1 MRDHAYAALVDR
13 FGAWVSIHA
22 NNVDDGITC
31 PPECPMPI
39 CAGPAHQE
47 VTMSILCTNPRHDH
61 TTTVTRDGF
70 DTPPI
75 PMLCNHC
82 GVPTHYDETI
92 EDYQHDRVSD
102 DCFLVHARDNAS
114 PCVEPV
120 PLYPGVRVRLV
131 GQDGNVFGIIGAVSR
146 ALRVQVG
153 MDAER
158 TFHRAAFDAA
168 TYDDVLRIV
177 MRTVDVV

>member
-31 PPECPMPI
+31 PPECPMP
-39 CAGPAHQE
+39 AHKE
-47 VTMSILCTNPRHDH
+47 KTMSILCTNPRHDH
-61 TTTVTRDGF
+61 TTTVDRDGM
-70 DTPPI
+70 DVEPPI
-75 PMLCNHC
+75 PMRCNHC

-102 DCFLVHARDNAS
+102 DCFLVQARDNAS

-120 PLYPGVRVRLV
+120 PLYPDVKVKLTGRE
-131 GQDGNVFGIIGAVSR
+131 GNVFAIIGTVSR
-146 ALRVQVG
+146 ALRVRVG
-153 MDAER
+153 MDAEAQFTR
-158 TFHRAAFDAA
+158 DAFNAA
-168 TYDDVLRIV
+168 TYDDVLRLV
-177 MRTVDVV
+177 MRTVDVS

>member
-31 PPECPMPI
+31 PPECPMP
-39 CAGPAHQE
+39 AHQE
-47 VTMSILCTNPRHDH
+47 KTMSILCTNPRHDH

-82 GVPTHYDETI
+82 GQPTHYDETI
-92 EDYQHDRVSD
+92 EDYQHDARTLAA
-102 DCFLVHARDNAS
+102 DCFLVQHDERAQA
-114 PCVEPV
+114 CVVPS

-131 GQDGNVFGIIGAVSR
+131 GHDGNVFGIIGAVSR

-168 TYDDVLRIV
+168 TYDDVLRLV